1 MRKMPKFTKFEL
13 ADDCNISALKPYV
26 LRVLEAVGHP
36 EALVTDESSVYDF
49 FDTFDSKK
57 KKMRSVLGLSKKL
70 GIDVSD
76 DDLIWE
82 VARNLKDFD
91 ANVARSSCLE

>member
-1 MRKMPKFTKFEL
+1 
-13 ADDCNISALKPYV
+13 
-26 LRVLEAVGHP
+26 
-36 EALVTDESSVYDF
+36 
-49 FDTFDSKK
+49 
-57 KKMRSVLGLSKKL
+57 MRSVLGLSKKL